1 MDIWLGTFRHN
12 CIWGQLKNEGG
23 GELHEIKQRQ
33 NENKQRNNMIMSK
46 GISFEGTRSN
56 IFVLKCVSITNI
68 SVKHYMEGVISY
80 EKMKT
85 FFERLYWVAFQFLIQ
100 KYYTWQNNTFWCG
113 IINTK

>member
-1 MDIWLGTFRHN
+1 
-12 CIWGQLKNEGG
+12 
-23 GELHEIKQRQ
+23 
-33 NENKQRNNMIMSK
+33 MSK

-85 FFERLYWVAFQFLIQ
+85 FFERLY
-100 KYYTWQNNTFWCG
+100 
-113 IINTK
+113 

>member
-12 CIWGQLKNEGG
+12 CIWGQLKNGGG

-33 NENKQRNNMIMSK
+33 NGNKQRNNMIMSK
-46 GISFEGTRSN
+46 GISFEGTRAN

-80 EKMKT
+80 EKMKNILWKIVLNSFSIFST
-85 FFERLYWVAFQFLIQ
+85 KILYM
-100 KYYTWQNNTFWCG
+100 
-113 IINTK
+113 TK